1 MKMKIVIATFLLFN
15 VAIAALGGNP
25 VEVLNFIE
33 RKKTIVKL
41 YDVNAKE
48 TLHIDNRYG
57 DVQVVLWDKS
67 SIRID
72 ITITANASSES
83 RVNDILNSVKINDKV
98 GDNQISVKTTI
109 SSPGNR
115 VQWAGN
121 SLRIDYLI
129 QMPERTPLN
138 LKNSFGDTDIVRFL
152 APLTVETE
160 YGTFRARD
168 LENKTNTIMVRF
180 GNAQIGQMQE
190 GRVDSRYSEVKLDK
204 VHVLELVNKFGSLN
218 IGEVASLNADIGYSG
233 TKIGSLKERGIV
245 KLQFSDAFS
254 IGELTAENVDID
266 ASYSSIVLPAKTSSK
281 FDVKVTYGNFQYP
294 PKTPMVFIKQ
304 PSGNTTKEYE
314 GVIGHEDPKS
324 VIKVNSRFG
333 NVKLK

>member
-115 VQWAGN
+115 VQWA
-121 SLRIDYLI
+121 
-129 QMPERTPLN
+129 
-138 LKNSFGDTDIVRFL
+138 
-152 APLTVETE
+152 
-160 YGTFRARD
+160 
-168 LENKTNTIMVRF
+168 
-180 GNAQIGQMQE
+180 
-190 GRVDSRYSEVKLDK
+190 
-204 VHVLELVNKFGSLN
+204 
-218 IGEVASLNADIGYSG
+218 
-233 TKIGSLKERGIV
+233 
-245 KLQFSDAFS
+245 
-254 IGELTAENVDID
+254 
-266 ASYSSIVLPAKTSSK
+266 
-281 FDVKVTYGNFQYP
+281 
-294 PKTPMVFIKQ
+294 
-304 PSGNTTKEYE
+304 
-314 GVIGHEDPKS
+314 
-324 VIKVNSRFG
+324 
-333 NVKLK
+333 